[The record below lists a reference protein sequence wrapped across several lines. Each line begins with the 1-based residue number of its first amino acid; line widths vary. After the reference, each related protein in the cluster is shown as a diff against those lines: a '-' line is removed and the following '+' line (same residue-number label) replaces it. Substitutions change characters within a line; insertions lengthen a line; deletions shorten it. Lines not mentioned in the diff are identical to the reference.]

1 MKSNVIYPPFMS
13 YDELQSHTFQEATK
27 LAASGEEFS
36 HLVKLLNPEFA
47 LRLKIYVQSLPESV
61 AERTIYG
68 ASVMKQLAKPKSKP
82 KKSR

>member
-1 MKSNVIYPPFMS
+1 MS

-47 LRLKIYVQSLPESV
+47 LRLKIYVQSLPEDIASKS
-61 AERTIYG
+61 IYG
-68 ASVMKQLAKPKSKP
+68 ASVIKQLVKPKSKP
-82 KKSR
+82 KKSKWSTQS

>member
-1 MKSNVIYPPFMS
+1 MS

-47 LRLKIYVQSLPESV
+47 LRLKIFVQSLPDDIASKS
-61 AERTIYG
+61 IYG
-68 ASVMKQLAKPKSKP
+68 ASVIKQLVKPKSKP
-82 KKSR
+82 KKSRWSTQL

>member
-1 MKSNVIYPPFMS
+1 MS

-47 LRLKIYVQSLPESV
+47 LRLKIFVQSLPDDIASKS
-61 AERTIYG
+61 IYG
-68 ASVMKQLAKPKSKP
+68 ASVIKQLVKPKSKP